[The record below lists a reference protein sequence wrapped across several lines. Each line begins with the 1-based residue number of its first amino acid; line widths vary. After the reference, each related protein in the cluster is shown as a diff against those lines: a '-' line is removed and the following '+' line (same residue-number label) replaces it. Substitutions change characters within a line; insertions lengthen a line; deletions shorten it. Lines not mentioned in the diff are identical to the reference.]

1 MTAFGAAREEGKQQE
16 EHVKG
21 SRHAFFRRRVRHQCV
36 PQAER
41 LYHKRFAAFTMVFE
55 TIPLLHL
62 HGVLHGW

>member
-1 MTAFGAAREEGKQQE
+1 MEG
-16 EHVKG
+16 HVKDIQ
-21 SRHAFFRRRVRHQCV
+21 HAFFRRGFRHQCV

-62 HGVLHGW
+62 RGVLHGW